1 MRILA
6 IDTALPAVSV
16 CVLDAGSSVPVA
28 RASIPM
34 EKGHAEALMPLV
46 ARVMAQVEGGFASLG
61 RIAVTVGPGSFTGIR
76 IGVAAARGIAL
87 ARGVEAVG
95 VSTLAAFA
103 APLLSE
109 ESDGIVAAAIDAR
122 HGHVYFTAYG
132 PAGRMLTSPRILA
145 LRDACRLLGAG
156 RIRAV
161 GSGAI
166 LLRDEA
172 RFMAAT
178 SMSSMALRRRISW
191 RWRGWDWSPIPPM
204 RPRARFT
211 SRRRTSSRASNRQFP
226 TLPVKPSSRDRC
238 QEIAAMRSPQ

>member
-16 CVLDAGSSVPVA
+16 CVLDAGESQPVA
-28 RASIPM
+28 RESVSM
-34 EKGHAEALMPLV
+34 DKGHAEALMPMV
-46 ARVMAQVEGGFASLG
+46 ARVMAKVEGGFASIG
-61 RIAVTVGPGSFTGIR
+61 RVGVTVGPGSFTGIR

-87 ARGVEAVG
+87 ARGIEAVG

-109 ESDGIVAAAIDAR
+109 ESEGIVAAAIDAR

-132 PAGRMLTSPRILA
+132 PAGRILTSPRILA

-161 GSGAI
+161 GSGAT

-172 RFMAAT
+172 AVYGGDIYVVDA
-178 SMSSMALRRRISW
+178 
-191 RWRGWDWSPIPPM
+191 SPAPDILAVARLGLVADPANAPA
-204 RPRARFT
+204 RPIYLKA
-211 SRRRTSSRASNRQFP
+211 P
-226 TLPVKPSSRDRC
+226 DVKPGVKPS
-238 QEIAAMRSPQ
+238 IPLVAT

>member
-1 MRILA
+1 
-6 IDTALPAVSV
+6 
-16 CVLDAGSSVPVA
+16 VLDSGSSVPVA

-34 EKGHAEALMPLV
+34 EKGHAEALMPLI
-46 ARVMAQVEGGFASLG
+46 AQVMAQVEGGFRSVG

-132 PAGRMLTSPRILA
+132 PAGRVLTSPRILA

-172 RFMAAT
+172 T
-178 SMSSMALRRRISW
+178 IYGGDINVVDGSSAPDILAVARL
-191 RWRGWDWSPIPPM
+191 GLVADPANAPA
-204 RPRARFT
+204 RPLYLKA
-211 SRRRTSSRASNRQFP
+211 P
-226 TLPVKPSSRDRC
+226 DVKPGAKSS
-238 QEIAAMRSPQ
+238 IPHASP